1 MWIDTHCHLDSHPL
15 QTHIHAVMHESRK
28 QGVDAIVIPSVDV
41 HNIDTVISLSEAY
54 PECCYALGVHPLFV
68 KTINPEDLEVLTQ
81 KVRQH
86 NPVAIGETGLDLFVS
101 KNNIDVQEYY
111 FSEQLRIASE
121 FDLPVIMHVRSA
133 IDLILK
139 HLRRVEVRG
148 GIAHAF
154 NGSFQQAEQLIERG
168 FKLGFGGAM
177 TNPRATH
184 LQDLAKSLPIDSIV
198 LETDAPDMPPFWL
211 QGKAYNQ
218 PSEVVRIAQFFADL
232 RGLNSLELADIIRAN
247 TWQALPKLAK
257 LCT

>member
-1 MWIDTHCHLDSHPL
+1 
-15 QTHIHAVMHESRK
+15 
-28 QGVDAIVIPSVDV
+28 
-41 HNIDTVISLSEAY
+41 
-54 PECCYALGVHPLFV
+54 
-68 KTINPEDLEVLTQ
+68 LTQ

-184 LQDLAKSLPIDSIV
+184 LQDLAKSLPINSIV